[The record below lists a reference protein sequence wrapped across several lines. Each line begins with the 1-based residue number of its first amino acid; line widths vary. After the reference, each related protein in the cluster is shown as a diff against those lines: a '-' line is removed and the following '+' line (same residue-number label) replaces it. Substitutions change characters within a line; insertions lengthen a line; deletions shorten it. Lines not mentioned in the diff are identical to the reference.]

1 MDPCDPRRPRE
12 VPSCLKAFSAVQL
25 WAATTSSWPL
35 SLGGPAVRLRPLAA
49 VELLAVALVLP
60 LAAQDLVTHC
70 LDSPA
75 ATTAAWRPEAALEV
89 GPLGVL
95 RLSPVLPLR
104 MSVQLGPVQH
114 LPTWERVLVLQ
125 AVVVALLAVLMLV
138 VLLVST
144 LGVLLL
150 DRNLVGTERALRSN
164 NLLLCSSS
172 SNPSMFRTG
181 SSRSNNL
188 IRLMLCTVV
197 KRDIQAKHSL
207 KDKRRSSS
215 SNSQACTVPVALEAI
230 TSVTTSRATITSIS

>member
-1 MDPCDPRRPRE
+1 MR
-12 VPSCLKAFSAVQL
+12 L
-25 WAATTSSWPL
+25 WAATTSSWLL

-60 LAAQDLVTHC
+60 LAAQELVTPC

-75 ATTAAWRPEAALEV
+75 ATTAASHQGAALEV
-89 GPLGVL
+89 DPLGVL
-95 RLSPVLPLR
+95 RLSPVLQLR

-114 LPTWERVLVLQ
+114 LPTWERVSVLQ
-125 AVVVALLAVLMLV
+125 AVVVALLAVLTLV

-172 SNPSMFRTG
+172 NPSRFRTG
-181 SSRSNNL
+181 SSRSNNH

-197 KRDIQAKHSL
+197 KPDIQAKDSL
-207 KDKRRSSS
+207 KDSRRSSS
-215 SNSQACTVPVALEAI
+215 SNSQACMVPVALEAI
-230 TSVTTSRATITSIS
+230 TSATNSRAIITSISWVACLPTRWASQVD